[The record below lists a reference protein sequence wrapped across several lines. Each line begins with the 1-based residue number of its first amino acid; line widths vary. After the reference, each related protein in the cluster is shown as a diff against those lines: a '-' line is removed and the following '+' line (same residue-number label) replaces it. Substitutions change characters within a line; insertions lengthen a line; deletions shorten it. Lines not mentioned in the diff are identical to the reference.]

1 MDSSFK
7 FLLVYCKNGQVVNN
21 IYETL
26 IETNTFQSFEIVLD
40 DFNIKAL
47 EQTSKVLQVLF
58 RYVQVVTKSTCQVH

>member
-7 FLLVYCKNGQVVNN
+7 LLLVYCKNGQIVNN
-21 IYETL
+21 IYKTL

-47 EQTSKVLQVLF
+47 E
-58 RYVQVVTKSTCQVH
+58 